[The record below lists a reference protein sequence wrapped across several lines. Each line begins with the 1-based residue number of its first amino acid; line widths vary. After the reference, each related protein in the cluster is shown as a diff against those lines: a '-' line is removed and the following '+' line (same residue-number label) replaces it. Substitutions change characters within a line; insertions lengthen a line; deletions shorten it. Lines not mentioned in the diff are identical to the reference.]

1 MFAKAWCDV
10 FASLPT
16 LADKLA
22 LRSVSKEFYAKY
34 SIIEDLVT
42 RQELAASN
50 FLFEQRGN
58 VVAEITYETQRS
70 LLCLLHLKQCI
81 DKGISASLYTTQ
93 TTKYWWLISSLSL
106 HKYSPH
112 IGRGRELFLADRIIY
127 DAPSNINDQLVER
140 LFMKLD
146 PGITKSIF
154 EDKTKEL
161 IVVKYCGLTELYRFT
176 VAKFNP
182 VYTIPSRHVSVML
195 DVVFGGISEV
205 ITKLKVDRIYTL
217 GIEWEPEG
225 VTVPILAVDY
235 LKRRDYDYKQDDCV
249 MFYFSTTKQR
259 GKKLEIYKF
268 LSDLNSQLRVL
279 GKRLVFVV
287 DGNHKSSDTHFAMNM
302 LLPEHKRSITQTTK
316 YEGVIDGYNY
326 ATIPLVPPTR
336 KRKSRSWEE
345 PFDSRELEECLSMN
359 TSWERENFD
368 WDSCWDPYEDAYI

>member
-1 MFAKAWCDV
+1 MFTRAWCDV

-22 LRSVSKEFYAKY
+22 LRSVSKEFHVKC

-106 HKYSPH
+106 HKYSSY

-154 EDKTKEL
+154 EDKTKDL
-161 IVVKYCGLTELYRFT
+161 IIVKYCGLTELYRFT

-182 VYTIPSRHVSVML
+182 VYTIPSRHVSVMI
-195 DVVFGGISEV
+195 DVVFGGIPEV

-225 VTVPILAVDY
+225 ITVPILAVDY
-235 LKRRDYDYKQDDCV
+235 LKRRDYDYKQDDCI

-326 ATIPLVPPTR
+326 ATIPLVPSTR

-345 PFDSRELEECLSMN
+345 PIVSRELEECLSMN